1 MPFRISASAEELLL
15 AIAAWSLSPLLIYE
29 SRGIAD
35 APILAMYAVT
45 LGSAIAWL
53 ALWLSGRLTFRKV
66 LGRHDPKR
74 WLGEAALVGMAAF
87 VVYPLL
93 YFSAIQGGP
102 PAAVNL
108 VNYLWPVVAVVVV
121 SIWRPGSRSLET
133 ALAAG
138 FGFAGAGLAIAAGI
152 GVHGSSDQVEVYPFL
167 LAALGALAYGG
178 TSGAISIRHPV
189 ARTDSFSIFVVALLL
204 GGIVATLILASLAI
218 FQSSLI
224 VPHLGGHNVW
234 ALLAYSLLLPL
245 AHISWMSA
253 VRNPKTPT
261 FSAAFLI
268 PVISTGILT
277 LAVTGVAKPEVLSAL
292 VLVLCGI
299 TFSTAR
305 EKGLPVG
312 YAVSLAFLA
321 SIQVSQ
327 VLANVVSKQLNN
339 QIFSIA
345 ELMAAIVAVF
355 AGFVLS
361 NAIQRNGSLQESCA
375 RFYARAA
382 RLTSSEPNEVDIR
395 GELDHLDDLVIND
408 REAESGGDPRLLD
421 QWAEVELAVGDGVS
435 DYEWMVLLGGAAGLL
450 VALHAYAIDSTSA
463 PIIVLRAFAV
473 ALIVGILFAIRDYDR
488 HRPRRLCTLLA
499 TLRRRYGI
507 PVEPN
512 SPLAIGVSYWTEEAP
527 YPVRVGLAALIVVA
541 IGAISLNA

>member
-1 MPFRISASAEELLL
+1 MQLKLSPAALGLLL

-35 APILAMYAVT
+35 PPILAMYAVA

-53 ALWLSGRLTFRKV
+53 VLWLSGRLTMAKI
-66 LGRHDPKR
+66 LGGEQPERR
-74 WLGEAALVGMAAF
+74 LGEAVLVGLAAF
-87 VVYPLL
+87 VIYPLL

-121 SIWRPGSRSLET
+121 SVWRPQSRSLET

-138 FGFAGAGLAIAAGI
+138 FGFAGAGLAIASGV
-152 GVHGSSDQVEVYPFL
+152 GVHSASDQVEVYPFL
-167 LAALGALAYGG
+167 LATLGALTYGG
-178 TSGAISIRHPV
+178 VSAAIRLRHPSGNPE
-189 ARTDSFSIFVVALLL
+189 SFSIFVVALLV
-204 GGIVATLILASLAI
+204 GGIVALLILGTIAI
-218 FQSSLI
+218 VDSGLVI
-224 VPHLGGHNVW
+224 PHLTGQHPW
-234 ALLAYSLLLPL
+234 ALLAYALLLPL

-253 VRNPKTPT
+253 VRDPKMPT

-277 LAVTGVAKPEVLSAL
+277 LVVTGVAKPEVLSAL

-299 TFSTAR
+299 TFSSAR
-305 EKGLPVG
+305 ERGLPVG
-312 YAVSLAFLA
+312 YAVALAFLA

-327 VLANVVSKQLNN
+327 VLAGVVSKQLNN
-339 QIFSIA
+339 EIFSIS

-361 NAIQRNGSLQESCA
+361 NAIQRDGALQEACA

-382 RLTSSEPNEVDIR
+382 DLAGSTSVSALQT
-395 GELDHLDDLVIND
+395 ELDRMDDLVIND
-408 REAESGGDPRLLD
+408 RGSAAGGDHRLID
-421 QWAEVELAVGDGVS
+421 QWAAVELAAGNGVS
-435 DYEWMVLLGGAAGLL
+435 AYEWLVLLGGAGGLL
-450 VALHAYAIDSTSA
+450 IALHCYAIDTTSG
-463 PIIVLRAFAV
+463 PVLVLRAFAV

-488 HRPRRLCTLLA
+488 HRPRRLCGLLA
-499 TLRRRYGI
+499 SFRRRYEI
-507 PVEPN
+507 PIETG
-512 SPLAIGVSYWTEEAP
+512 SPLAAGVSYWTDEAP
-527 YPVRVGLAALIVVA
+527 YAVKIGLAALIVVA
-541 IGAISLNA
+541 MGAISLNT